1 MHRAIAIS
9 HMLFGTASEITGPLA
24 RHLGVE
30 ACHPDVGHS
39 HLMLALP
46 VLSPVREALVPA
58 RVLAAVTVW
67 EITGPHPWS
76 ARHAVLIRIHQP
88 HREPSSGDG
97 LGFRLGE

>member
-1 MHRAIAIS
+1 
-9 HMLFGTASEITGPLA
+9 
-24 RHLGVE
+24 
-30 ACHPDVGHS
+30 
-39 HLMLALP
+39 MLALP

-88 HREPSSGDG
+88 RRDLH
-97 LGFRLGE
+97 LATALVTRLGE